1 MEENNNILRAK
12 HHFFIYPFFQR
23 YTKYKIRK
31 GFLSVSIEGEFTDK
45 NKAIMLIGNHISW
58 WDGFWAMYINL
69 RLFKRRFHFMM
80 REDQLLKHHFF
91 NLTGGFSI
99 SSRPRNIIESI
110 NYSSTILDNKE
121 NILLIYPQGEINS
134 IYQSN
139 FQFKRGIEKI
149 IKDKDIQLVF
159 SANLIDYFSHPK
171 PSLFIYIQDYKGD
184 FTHKSIEE
192 EYNKFYA
199 KSLQYQIHRQN
210 D

>member
-1 MEENNNILRAK
+1 
-12 HHFFIYPFFQR
+12 
-23 YTKYKIRK
+23 
-31 GFLSVSIEGEFTDK
+31 
-45 NKAIMLIGNHISW
+45 
-58 WDGFWAMYINL
+58 
-69 RLFKRRFHFMM
+69 MM

-159 SANLIDYFSHPK
+159 SANLIDYFSQPK